1 MYRDDKAVIG
11 IDIGGT
17 NVKIA
22 LLEAKGLNIIE
33 SKQYPTEKGAE
44 RLKNQLISL
53 VDEMKKE
60 YTSKYSFLGIGVAT
74 AGRVDF
80 SKGEIL
86 FATENLPG
94 WTGQKLKPFL
104 EERTGLPVI
113 VENDVNAATW
123 GEYIAR
129 NKRISD
135 MVCLTLGTGIG
146 AGIIIDN
153 KLVRGRYGRAGEIGH
168 TIIVANGRQ
177 CNCGNKGCWEMYAS
191 QQGILKTAEKYY
203 SKEELDELTVKEI
216 FDRAKAADPVAE
228 EIIDLT
234 GYFLAIG
241 IQNIIHTIDSP
252 YFVIGGGISRAGSIL
267 LEVIEKY
274 LYNDKITWEQI
285 DIELALLGNRA
296 GVIGAAH
303 LLLANSFL
311 KG

>member
-22 LLEAKGLNIIE
+22 LLEAEGLNIIE
-33 SKQYPTEKGAE
+33 SKQYPTAKGAE

-135 MVCLTLGTGIG
+135 MVYLTLGTGIG

-153 KLVRGRYGRAGEIGH
+153 KLVRGRYGRA
-168 TIIVANGRQ
+168 
-177 CNCGNKGCWEMYAS
+177 
-191 QQGILKTAEKYY
+191 
-203 SKEELDELTVKEI
+203 
-216 FDRAKAADPVAE
+216 
-228 EIIDLT
+228 
-234 GYFLAIG
+234 
-241 IQNIIHTIDSP
+241 
-252 YFVIGGGISRAGSIL
+252 
-267 LEVIEKY
+267 
-274 LYNDKITWEQI
+274 KI
-285 DIELALLGNRA
+285 
-296 GVIGAAH
+296 
-303 LLLANSFL
+303 
-311 KG
+311 